1 MLINEYYQLQV
12 NIINNFD
19 LCLQSVGISIII
31 PPQFRNRV
39 FLTSDLSNGSMQK
52 LSSHIQIDIGDIPM
66 QSNTT
71 ISYYLISLVEGSI
84 ELKQRLWYQAD
95 GFQPSTSIK
104 SQISITSLDSPTS
117 GNELQIKSLKDLPKN
132 PLMCNHDIKL
142 EYLENGD
149 VKKIKDDTITVTCAE
164 EFSFIARFYTLSRQA
179 LMRAYKNEDF
189 LLRINMDIKSTVD
202 IEILDL
208 FLISVSIIV
217 NKKTF
222 RIVVKVIFF

>member
-31 PPQFRNRV
+31 PPQLRNRV
-39 FLTSDLSNGSMQK
+39 FLTSELSTGSMQK
-52 LSSHIQIDIGDIPM
+52 LSSHIQIDIGDIAM
-66 QSNTT
+66 QSNTA

-84 ELKQRLWYQAD
+84 ELKQRLWYQTD
-95 GFQPSTSIK
+95 GFQPTSIK
-104 SQISITSLDSPTS
+104 SQLSITSLDSPTS
-117 GNELQIKSLKDLPKN
+117 GNELQMKNLKDLPKN

-142 EYLENGD
+142 EYLENGH
-149 VKKIKDDTITVTCAE
+149 VKKIKDDTITVTCGE

-189 LLRINMDIKSTVD
+189 LLRINIDVKSTVD

-208 FLISVSIIV
+208 FLISVSMIYQRKI
-217 NKKTF
+217 TH
-222 RIVVKVIFF
+222 FFIDR